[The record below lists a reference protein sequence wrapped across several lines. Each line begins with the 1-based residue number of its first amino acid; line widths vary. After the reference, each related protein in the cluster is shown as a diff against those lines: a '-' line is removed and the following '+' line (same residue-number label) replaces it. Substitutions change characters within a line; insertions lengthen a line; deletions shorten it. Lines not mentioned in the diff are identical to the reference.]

1 MDKKTLLQQLSVFGF
16 PLLEAHSTP
25 DPNSVLLE
33 VFKSKDPRLWEGF
46 PVVLANANQKE
57 LFSYRSLAHTLKTQS
72 EKSQLDSL
80 LVMSLAVYEFYNLKF
95 YWAKEL
101 LKSFPANYKNELDLF
116 LKKLKNN
123 EDFKVNNVTMSA
135 QRLKGTFN
143 NYFNKSQSTLGGLLA
158 EKTEFGLECA
168 LSQVFSPKQKE
179 LFLKKLKGEKLTK
192 TEKEYFS
199 RTVKKK
205 AQALANSDLH
215 QLCNKLLD
223 QL

>member
-1 MDKKTLLQQLSVFGF
+1 LLQQLHALGF
-16 PLLEAHSTP
+16 PLLEP
-25 DPNSVLLE
+25 DSFLSADLVLCE

-46 PVVLANANQKE
+46 PVVLANANQKG
-57 LFSYRSLAHTLKTQS
+57 LFNYQSLARSLKTQS
-72 EKSQLDSL
+72 EKSQLNSL
-80 LVMSLAVYEFYNLKF
+80 LVMSFALYEFYNLKF
-95 YWAKEL
+95 YWVKEL
-101 LKSFPANYKNELDLF
+101 LKALPAGYKNELDLF
-116 LKKLKNN
+116 LKKLKND

-135 QRLKGTFN
+135 QRLKGAFN
-143 NYFNKSQSTLGGLLA
+143 NYFSHFQSALGDLLA
-158 EKTEFGLECA
+158 QKQEFGLEYA

-205 AQALANSDLH
+205 VQALANTELH
-215 QLCNKLLD
+215 QFCNKLLD